1 MSQPAANSNADPVAA
16 ASARRGPAGW
26 IDPAALMRIKNLELR
41 AKVVVEG
48 FFSGLHRSPFH
59 GFSVEFTE
67 YRQYTPGDDP
77 RYLDWKLFAR
87 SDRYYIKRFEDETN
101 LRCHLIVDLSR
112 SMDYGSL
119 GFTKAD
125 YGRTLAATLAYFLN
139 SQRDA
144 VGLTTFHE
152 ELLDY
157 LPARY
162 RPGQLR
168 RLMLLLDR
176 PAAGTSTTLLKPLER
191 AAELLGKR
199 GAVVLVSDLL
209 APLDGLSQQLAS
221 LTSRGHEVTIFQVLD
236 PTEVRFEFA
245 DPALFVDVESGKE
258 LYVDPLATRAS
269 YLRRFEEHQAA
280 LQEIA
285 DRLGI
290 DLVRLT
296 TERPLEQAL
305 FDFIQAR
312 SRRGRP
318 TRRKAMSS
326 GSAGSSGGGG
336 GGGA

>member
-1 MSQPAANSNADPVAA
+1 MPEPAANPTSDATADSAALAA
-16 ASARRGPAGW
+16 ASARRGPSGW

-41 AKVVVEG
+41 AKAIVEG
-48 FFSGLHRSPFH
+48 FFSGLHRSPYH

-67 YRQYTPGDDP
+67 YRQYSPGDDP
-77 RYLDWKLFAR
+77 RYLDWKLYAR

-101 LRCHLIVDLSR
+101 LRCHQIVDFSR
-112 SMDYGSL
+112 SMEYGTL

-125 YGRTLAATLAYFLN
+125 YARTLAATLAYFLN

-144 VGLTTFHE
+144 AGLTTFDSE
-152 ELLDY
+152 VRDY

-162 RPGQLR
+162 RPGHLR

-176 PAAGTSTTLLKPLER
+176 QTSGTETRLVKPLER
-191 AAELLGKR
+191 AAELLHKR
-199 GAVVLVSDLL
+199 GAVVVISDLL
-209 APLDGLSQQLAS
+209 APLDGMAQQLAA

-236 PTEVRFEFA
+236 PTEVSFQFS

-258 LYVDPLATRAS
+258 LYVDPSATRRE
-269 YLRRFEEHQAA
+269 YLRRFEEHNQAI
-280 LQEIA
+280 QEIA

-296 TERPLEQAL
+296 VDRPLEQAL
-305 FDFIQAR
+305 FDFIQNR

-318 TRRKAMSS
+318 TRRRAM
-326 GSAGSSGGGG
+326 AGG

>member
-1 MSQPAANSNADPVAA
+1 MSDRAENTNVEAARPPGES
-16 ASARRGPAGW
+16 RRGAAGW

-77 RYLDWKLFAR
+77 RYLDWKLYAR

-119 GFTKAD
+119 GYTKAD
-125 YGRTLAATLAYFLN
+125 YARTLAATLAYFLN

-144 VGLTTFHE
+144 AGLTTFHE
-152 ELLDY
+152 EILDY

-162 RPGQLR
+162 RPGHLR

-176 PAAGTSTTLLKPLER
+176 SPAGTGTSLVKPLER
-191 AAELLGKR
+191 AAELLAKR

-221 LTSRGHEVTIFQVLD
+221 LTSRGHEVSIFQTLD
-236 PTEVRFEFA
+236 PTEVKFEFA

-258 LYVDPLATRAS
+258 LYVDPQATRAN
-269 YLRRFEEHQAA
+269 YLRRFEEHQRQ
-280 LQEIA
+280 LQELA

-290 DLVRLT
+290 ELVRLT
-296 TERPLEQAL
+296 TDRPLEQAL
-305 FDFIQAR
+305 FDFLQNR

-326 GSAGSSGGGG
+326 GSAGGGGG
-336 GGGA
+336 GTG